1 MSASP
6 STQTPMA
13 ECPIFSV
20 DRAPGDFS
28 TSDLALA
35 VQIFES
41 GVLFL
46 PNVPYILNG
55 EESRFL
61 DPAISDG
68 KAKNVSFDPASGRVG
83 GTCLTDEPRQQL
95 AQMMR
100 RFSDWAENLLLAA
113 IPTCAPGLA
122 RGMTSLRP
130 CKIEGRP
137 SSLRKDD
144 TRLHVDAFRSRPVQG
159 RRILRVFANVNPH
172 GVPRVWE
179 VGEPF
184 EKYAGRFM
192 AHVHAPV
199 PGSQWVLAHLG
210 ATKGRRTTYDHL
222 MLQLH
227 DLAKRDDAYQHD
239 SPRTRMSF
247 PSGTS
252 WLVCTDATPH
262 ASLSGQHAFEQTF
275 FVDADVATSSPRV
288 PLHVLERFGWRAL
301 V

>member
-1 MSASP
+1 MAS
-6 STQTPMA
+6 
-13 ECPIFSV
+13 CPIFSV

-28 TSDLALA
+28 ASDSALA
-35 VQIFES
+35 IQILEG

-46 PNVPYILNG
+46 PRTPYTLNDG
-55 EESRFL
+55 ERRFL

-68 KAKNVSFDPASGRVG
+68 KAKNVNFDPLSERVG
-83 GTCLTDEPRQQL
+83 GTRLTDEPRQEL
-95 AQMMR
+95 ARMMR
-100 RFSDWAENLLLAA
+100 RFSGWAESLLLAV
-113 IPTCAPGLA
+113 IPSCAAGLT

-130 CKIEGRP
+130 CEIERRR
-137 SSLRKDD
+137 SSRRKDD

-159 RRILRVFANVNPH
+159 RRILRVFVNVNPH

-184 EKYAGRFM
+184 ENYAGRFR
-192 AHVHAPV
+192 AQLRAPL
-199 PGSQWVLAHLG
+199 PGSRWVLARLG
-210 ATKGRRTTYDHL
+210 ATKGRRSTYDHL

-227 DLAKRDDAYQHD
+227 DLAKRDDAYQHNA
-239 SPRTRMSF
+239 PRTRIAF

-262 ASLSGQHAFEQTF
+262 AAVSGQHALEQTF
-275 FVDADVATSSPRV
+275 FINADVATLSPGV
-288 PLHVLERFGWRAL
+288 PLHVLERLGWRAL